1 MVPLSIAP
9 AHGEEDSRIP
19 VCKALQLWDIASKRV
34 YMELMVCELEGRAT
48 VRVFHAWWVG
58 VRSISAPAG
67 MLIFFFGM
75 VQAFRQKSV
84 IESWV

>member
-48 VRVFHAWWVG
+48 VRVFPCLVG
-58 VRSISAPAG
+58 VRDLCPGGSADY
-67 MLIFFFGM
+67 FFWHCSG
-75 VQAFRQKSV
+75 VQAEERD
-84 IESWV
+84 